1 MSFPKL
7 PNTANVIR
15 FDNSYARLPETFYT
29 RTPPTPVSQ
38 PVMHRLNRDLCAQLG
53 IDADALTTEQWAQ
66 VLGGNVLLPGSDPL
80 AMAYAGHQFGHFVPR
95 LGDGR
100 AVLLGETVDA
110 TGQRYDIHLK
120 GSGPTPF
127 SRAGDGRAAL
137 GPVLREYLVSEAMH
151 ALRVPTSRA
160 LAAVGTGEVVYRE
173 DRLPGAVLT
182 RVAHSHIRVGTFQY
196 FAMGG
201 DQDSL
206 KLLADHVIGRHAPD
220 LAEAPE
226 PYWALLSWAIERQA
240 QLVAR
245 WMSLGFI
252 HGVMNTDNMA
262 ISGQTIDYG
271 PCAFMDHYHPNTVF
285 SAIDQRGR
293 YAFANQPEMAQWNL
307 ARFAECLLPL
317 GGMESDEAVERAVSL
332 LQAFSQQI
340 EQLWLERMMAKL
352 GMRTE
357 EANDLTLLRELLE
370 IMARESVDYTLFF
383 RLLSHLP
390 VSPAK
395 RAELRALC
403 EHPAAIDNWLSLWE
417 TRLSRETQDPGELS
431 QRLCAINPAVI
442 PRNHQVE
449 KALNAAI
456 YEADFAVFE
465 SLLAVITQPF
475 SETSDHAPYMLPPKP
490 EERVMKTFC
499 GT

>member
-15 FDNSYARLPETFYT
+15 FDNSYARLPEAFYT

-38 PVMHRLNRDLCAQLG
+38 PVLHRLNRGLCEELG
-53 IDADALTTEQWAQ
+53 IDAEALTTEQWAQ
-66 VLGGNVLLPGSDPL
+66 VLGGNVLLPGSEPL

-100 AVLLGETVDA
+100 AVLLGETMDA
-110 TGQRYDIHLK
+110 EGQRYDIHLK

-151 ALRVPTSRA
+151 ALGVPTSRA

-173 DRLPGAVLT
+173 ERLPGAVLT

-206 KLLADHVIGRHAPD
+206 KLLADHVIARHAPD

-240 QLVAR
+240 RLVAH

-307 ARFAECLLPL
+307 ARFAECVLPL
-317 GGMESDEAVERAVSL
+317 GGMESDEAVERAVAL

-340 EQLWLERMMAKL
+340 EQLWLERMIAKL

-390 VSPAK
+390 VSPDK
-395 RAELRALC
+395 RPELRALC

-417 TRLSRETQDPGELS
+417 TRLSRETQDPDELS
-431 QRLCAINPAVI
+431 RRLCAINPAVI

-465 SLLAVITQPF
+465 QLLAVITQPF
-475 SETSDHAPYMLPPKP
+475 TETAEHASYMQPPKP
-490 EERVMKTFC
+490 EERVLNTFC